1 MERWRVEQVEEEQ
14 RVAESC
20 EVEQR
25 AVMLAMEQCW
35 VPLEAMMP
43 QASPSKVAM
52 KQAEWTPRVVFPEK
66 SCARCD
72 RQEVLC
78 LCDLDWHTWA
88 CQLCRELKKPC

>member
-66 SCARCD
+66 IYGSSFVTSGVGKNLLRC
-72 RQEVLC
+72 RRSF
-78 LCDLDWHTWA
+78 A
-88 CQLCRELKKPC
+88 